1 MAILRGESAGR
12 VRERVGVSVM
22 RLRRLFCSRSN
33 VTKANITTRSPVTAN
48 FVLQTVRNVTTH
60 LLVKYALN
68 PIKKLVTNACKTIVL
83 TLN

>member
-1 MAILRGESAGR
+1 MRGESAGR

-33 VTKANITTRSPVTAN
+33 VTKANITTQPPVTAN
-48 FVLQTVRNVTTH
+48 FAQKTVRNVTTRI
-60 LLVKYALN
+60 LVKYALN
-68 PIKKLVTNACKTIVL
+68 PIKKLVANACKVIVL